1 MIEDCFCCT
10 LIVCCGCCHP
20 GYVQF
25 ALMCMSV
32 SILVRA
38 LVRYFV
44 AAKQKVGE
52 DVADV
57 ASAVD
62 EK

>member
-1 MIEDCFCCT
+1 
-10 LIVCCGCCHP
+10 
-20 GYVQF
+20 
-25 ALMCMSV
+25 
-32 SILVRA
+32 
-38 LVRYFV
+38 V

>member
-1 MIEDCFCCT
+1 M
-10 LIVCCGCCHP
+10 CCGCCHP